1 MNDREQLSQCRTPA
15 PALTKGLVDRPPPPP
30 RNNREKGEFA
40 ETNKNRVL
48 VEGVPFIT

>member
-1 MNDREQLSQCRTPA
+1 MITFLAGAKREGEREE
-15 PALTKGLVDRPPPPP
+15 
-30 RNNREKGEFA
+30 NNREKGEFA

>member
-1 MNDREQLSQCRTPA
+1 MITFLAGAKREGEREE
-15 PALTKGLVDRPPPPP
+15 
-30 RNNREKGEFA
+30 NNTEKGEF

>member
-15 PALTKGLVDRPPPPP
+15 PPLTKGLDDRPPP